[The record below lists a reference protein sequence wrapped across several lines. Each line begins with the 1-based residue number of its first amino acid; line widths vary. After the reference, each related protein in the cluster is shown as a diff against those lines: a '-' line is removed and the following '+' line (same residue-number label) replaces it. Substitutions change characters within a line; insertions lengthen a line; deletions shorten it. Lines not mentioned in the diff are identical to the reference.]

1 MPRKRQT
8 SPQGTTSDTG
18 GPEKTPEELEP
29 TQPPSKNEVESVSL
43 AIATEGP
50 SKTDRGL
57 RGGGDEGSRGG
68 PRRYRRRAG
77 RLCNRVPRHQI
88 LRSTRNLQGQVL
100 PAAGYGGGHRPLVDL
115 AGLLARDLN
124 DLMQGMVQGTATI
137 YDKAMDTA
145 YIATH
150 EGGAD
155 HRLFDGGHT
164 LSEAVTAGHSAL
176 ADDGIIQ
183 EALGTLHGLLRD
195 GTTPK
200 GLPIVTWDKT
210 TFEHVADALQSHL
223 HIPRG
228 WFYDLNTYDAT
239 ELLGS
244 TVGVVAMALN
254 WNRADTEAFAKLAGS
269 MGVSSDLA
277 ANPALLV
284 VTVVALARAFQ
295 KARQTGDYAALVDGQ
310 VKGAIGTGSTLA
322 AVSLVGVAGG
332 PAGVALL
339 AGLTAGILVNQAT
352 KKVSV
357 VQLSEAISRQ
367 RTDGGATGE
376 GGGRNAQGQR
386 RDEAAVARSWQP
398 AAAGQP
404 GRPGPLEPWLAMTVR
419 GVPHM
424 SR

>member
-1 MPRKRQT
+1 MPRKRRT
-8 SPQGTTSDTG
+8 SAPRTTSDTG
-18 GPEKTPEELEP
+18 GPEETSEELEP

-57 RGGGDEGSRGG
+57 RAATTKAADAGLAVTGAAQGASATASRAIRSSGE
-68 PRRYRRRAG
+68 RATS
-77 RLCNRVPRHQI
+77 RAKSSLQRATTAAIELV
-88 LRSTRNLQGQVL
+88 STSQ
-100 PAAGYGGGHRPLVDL
+100 
-115 AGLLARDLN
+115 GLLASNLASNLN
-124 DLMQGMVQGTATI
+124 DLMQGMVKGTATI
-137 YDKAMDTA
+137 YDKAMDAT

-150 EGGAD
+150 EGGAY

-164 LSEAVTAGHSAL
+164 LSGAVTAGHSAS

-183 EALGTLHGLLRD
+183 EALGTLQGLLRD
-195 GTTPK
+195 GTTPM

-210 TFEHVADALQSHL
+210 TFDQVTGALQSHL
-223 HIPRG
+223 HIPKD
-228 WFYDLNTYDAT
+228 WFYDLNSFDAT

-254 WNRADTEAFAKLAGS
+254 WNRADTEGFAKLAGS
-269 MGVSSDLA
+269 MGLSSALA

-339 AGLTAGILVNQAT
+339 AGLAAGILANQAT

-357 VQLSEAISRQ
+357 VQISEAI
-367 RTDGGATGE
+367 AA
-376 GGGRNAQGQR
+376 NAQM
-386 RDEAAVARSWQP
+386 AAQQAKVAGAQLKGKGWRKLTLP
-398 AAAGQP
+398 GP
-404 GRPGPLEPWLAMTVR
+404 GRRRSPGSPDAPALSNP
-419 GVPHM
+419 G
-424 SR
+424 

>member
-18 GPEKTPEELEP
+18 GPEETSEELEP
-29 TQPPSKNEVESVSL
+29 TQPTSKNGVESVSL

-57 RGGGDEGSRGG
+57 RAATTKAADAGLAVTGAAQGASATASRAIRSSGE
-68 PRRYRRRAG
+68 RATS
-77 RLCNRVPRHQI
+77 RAKSSLQWATAAAI
-88 LRSTRNLQGQVL
+88 DLLSTSQ
-100 PAAGYGGGHRPLVDL
+100 
-115 AGLLARDLN
+115 GLLASNLANDLN
-124 DLMQGMVQGTATI
+124 GLMQGMVKGTATI
-137 YDKAMDTA
+137 YDKAMDAT

-150 EGGAD
+150 EGGAN

-164 LSEAVTAGHSAL
+164 LSGAVTAGHSAS

-183 EALGTLHGLLRD
+183 EALGTLQGLLRD

-210 TFEHVADALQSHL
+210 TFDQVTGALQSHL
-223 HIPRG
+223 HIPKD
-228 WFYDLNTYDAT
+228 WFYDLNSFDAT

-254 WNRADTEAFAKLAGS
+254 WNRADTEGFAKLAGS
-269 MGVSSDLA
+269 MGVSSALA

-339 AGLTAGILVNQAT
+339 AGLAAGILANKAT

-357 VQLSEAISRQ
+357 VQISEAIAANAQMAAQQAKVAGAQIKGRGRMKLPLPGSGRQ
-367 RTDGGATGE
+367 RPPDSPDAL
-376 GGGRNAQGQR
+376 
-386 RDEAAVARSWQP
+386 ARSN
-398 AAAGQP
+398 P
-404 GRPGPLEPWLAMTVR
+404 G
-419 GVPHM
+419 
-424 SR
+424 

>member
-18 GPEKTPEELEP
+18 GPEATSEELEP

-57 RGGGDEGSRGG
+57 RAATTKAADAGLAVTGAAQGASETASRAIRFSGV
-68 PRRYRRRAG
+68 RATS
-77 RLCNRVPRHQI
+77 RAKSSLQWATAAAI
-88 LRSTRNLQGQVL
+88 DLLSTSQ
-100 PAAGYGGGHRPLVDL
+100 
-115 AGLLARDLN
+115 GLLASNLANDLN
-124 DLMQGMVQGTATI
+124 SLMQGMVKGTATI
-137 YDKAMDTA
+137 YDKAMDAT

-150 EGGAD
+150 EGGAN

-164 LSEAVTAGHSAL
+164 LSGAVTAGHSAS

-183 EALGTLHGLLRD
+183 ETLGTLQGLLRD
-195 GTTPK
+195 GTTPM
-200 GLPIVTWDKT
+200 GLPVVTWDKA
-210 TFEHVADALQSHL
+210 TFEQVADALRSHL
-223 HIPRG
+223 HIPKD
-228 WFYDLNTYDAT
+228 WFYDLNSFDAT

-254 WNRADTEAFAKLAGS
+254 WNRADTEGFAKLAGS
-269 MGVSSDLA
+269 MGLSSALA

-295 KARQTGDYAALVDGQ
+295 KARQTGDYAGLVDGQ
-310 VKGAIGTGSTLA
+310 VKGAIGTGSALA

-332 PAGVALL
+332 PVGVALL
-339 AGLTAGILVNQAT
+339 AGLTAGILANKAT

-357 VQLSEAISRQ
+357 VQLSEAI
-367 RTDGGATGE
+367 AA
-376 GGGRNAQGQR
+376 NAQMAAQQAKVAGAQLKGRGWRKLPLRGSGR
-386 RDEAAVARSWQP
+386 RQSPDSPDAP
-398 AAAGQP
+398 ALSNP
-404 GRPGPLEPWLAMTVR
+404 G
-419 GVPHM
+419 
-424 SR
+424 

>member
-18 GPEKTPEELEP
+18 GPEATSEELEP

-57 RGGGDEGSRGG
+57 RAATTKAAEAGLAVTGAAQGASATASRAIRPSGE
-68 PRRYRRRAG
+68 RATS
-77 RLCNRVPRHQI
+77 RAKSSLQWATAAAI
-88 LRSTRNLQGQVL
+88 DLLSTSQ
-100 PAAGYGGGHRPLVDL
+100 
-115 AGLLARDLN
+115 GLLASNLANDLN
-124 DLMQGMVQGTATI
+124 SLMQGMVKGTATI
-137 YDKAMDTA
+137 YDKAMDAT

-150 EGGAD
+150 EGGAN

-164 LSEAVTAGHSAL
+164 LSGAVSAGHSAS

-183 EALGTLHGLLRD
+183 EALGTLQGLLRD

-210 TFEHVADALQSHL
+210 TFDQVTGALQSHL
-223 HIPRG
+223 PIPRD
-228 WFYDLNTYDAT
+228 WFYDLNSFDAT

-254 WNRADTEAFAKLAGS
+254 WNRADTEGFAKLAGS
-269 MGVSSDLA
+269 MGVSSALA

-310 VKGAIGTGSTLA
+310 VKGAIETGSTLA

-339 AGLTAGILVNQAT
+339 AGLAAGILANQAT

-357 VQLSEAISRQ
+357 VQISEAI
-367 RTDGGATGE
+367 AA
-376 GGGRNAQGQR
+376 NAQM
-386 RDEAAVARSWQP
+386 AAQQAKVAGAQLKGKGWRKLTLP
-398 AAAGQP
+398 GP
-404 GRPGPLEPWLAMTVR
+404 GRRRSPDSPDAPALSNPG
-419 GVPHM
+419 
-424 SR
+424 